1 MQSAEADFVLF
12 QPRVSN
18 PRDLTGGR
26 EMRIFV
32 TGATGVTGRR
42 AVPLLVAAGHE
53 VTAVA
58 RSPEK
63 AAALATAGA
72 SPIVVDLFDAAAM
85 RRAVAGHE
93 AVLNL
98 ATAVPP
104 SSRALLRGAWK
115 EMDRIRRDASAILVD
130 AALAAG
136 AGRFVQE
143 SFAPIYA
150 DDGDGWIGEGA
161 PVKPSRYNRTTLD
174 AERSAARFG
183 AGGGTGVVLRFG
195 WFYGPDAGGATL
207 DMIGFVR
214 KGWSPAPGP
223 EGYISSISHDDTAT
237 AVVAAL
243 GIPAGIYNVV
253 DDEPVRRREFFGS
266 LARALGVAPP
276 KFLPKWVGSLLGG
289 AGETLSRSLRISN
302 RKFRDASGWAP
313 KYPSVRDAWP
323 DLLREAGIAVR

>member
-1 MQSAEADFVLF
+1 
-12 QPRVSN
+12 
-18 PRDLTGGR
+18 
-26 EMRIFV
+26 MRICV

-63 AAALATAGA
+63 AAGLATAGA
-72 SPIVVDLFDAAAM
+72 SPIIVDLFDAAAV

-93 AVLNL
+93 VVINL

-104 SSRALLRGAWK
+104 SSRALLPGAWK
-115 EMDRIRRDASAILVD
+115 EMDRIRRDASAVLVD
-130 AALAAG
+130 AALAG
-136 AGRFVQE
+136 GVERFVQE

-150 DDGDGWIGEGA
+150 DNGDGWIDESWLM
-161 PVKPSRYNRTTLD
+161 KPARYNRTTLD
-174 AERSAARFG
+174 AEASGNRFTG
-183 AGGGTGVVLRFG
+183 GGGTGVVLRFG
-195 WFYGPDAGGATL
+195 WFYGPDPGGATL

-243 GIPAGIYNVV
+243 GVPAGIYNVV

-266 LARALGVAPP
+266 LAEALGVGRP
-276 KFLPKWVGSLLGG
+276 KFLPKWAGRLMGG
-289 AGETLSRSLRISN
+289 VGETLTRSLRISN

-323 DLLREAGIAVR
+323 DLLREAGIAAR

>member
-1 MQSAEADFVLF
+1 
-12 QPRVSN
+12 
-18 PRDLTGGR
+18 
-26 EMRIFV
+26 MRIFV

-42 AVPLLVAAGHE
+42 AVPLLIAAGHE

-63 AAALATAGA
+63 AAALTRTGA
-72 SPIVVDLFDAAAM
+72 SPIIVDLFDAAAM
-85 RRAVAGHE
+85 RRAVAGHD
-93 AVLNL
+93 AVINL

-104 SSRALLRGAWK
+104 SSRALLPGAWK

-130 AALAAG
+130 AALAG
-136 AGRFVQE
+136 GVGRFVQE

-150 DDGDGWIGEGA
+150 DNGDGWIDEGS
-161 PVKPSRYNRTTLD
+161 PQKPARYNRSTLD
-174 AERSAARFG
+174 AEASAERFTG
-183 AGGGTGVVLRFG
+183 GGGTGVVLRFG
-195 WFYGPDAGGATL
+195 YFYGPDAGGATL

-214 KGWSPAPGP
+214 KGWAPAPGP

-243 GIPAGIYNVV
+243 GVPAGIYNVV

-266 LARALGVAPP
+266 MADALGAAPP
-276 KFLPKWVGSLLGG
+276 KFMPKWVGRLMGG
-289 AGETLSRSLRISN
+289 VGETLTRSLRISN
-302 RKFRDASGWAP
+302 RRFRDASGWVP

-323 DLLREAGIAVR
+323 DLLREAGITVK

>member
-1 MQSAEADFVLF
+1 
-12 QPRVSN
+12 
-18 PRDLTGGR
+18 
-26 EMRIFV
+26 MRIFV

-63 AAALATAGA
+63 AAALARTGA
-72 SPIVVDLFDAAAM
+72 SPVIVDLFDADAV
-85 RRAVAGHE
+85 RHAVAGHE
-93 AVLNL
+93 AVINL

-104 SSRALLRGAWK
+104 SSRAVLRSAWK

-130 AALAAG
+130 AALAG
-136 AGRFVQE
+136 GVRRFVQE

-150 DDGDGWIGEGA
+150 DNGDGWVDERS
-161 PVKPSRYNRTTLD
+161 PQKPARYNRTTLD
-174 AERSAARFG
+174 AARSAERFTR
-183 AGGGTGVVLRFG
+183 GGGTGVVLRFG

-223 EGYISSISHDDTAT
+223 EGFISSISHDDTAT
-237 AVVAAL
+237 AAVAAL
-243 GIPAGIYNVV
+243 GVPAGTYNVV
-253 DDEPVRRREFFGS
+253 EDAPVRRREFFGS
-266 LARALGVAPP
+266 LGVALGAPPP
-276 KFLPKWVGSLLGG
+276 KFLPKWVGRMMGG
-289 AGETLSRSLRISN
+289 VGETLTRSLRISN
-302 RKFRDASGWAP
+302 RRFRDASGWAP

-323 DLLREAGIAVR
+323 DLLREAGISAR

>member
-1 MQSAEADFVLF
+1 
-12 QPRVSN
+12 
-18 PRDLTGGR
+18 
-26 EMRIFV
+26 MRIFV

-63 AAALATAGA
+63 AAALERAGA
-72 SPIVVDLFDAAAM
+72 RAVQVDLFDAAAV

-104 SSRALLRGAWK
+104 SSKAIMRGAWK

-130 AALAAG
+130 AALAEG
-136 AGRFVQE
+136 VGRFVQE

-150 DDGDGWIGEGA
+150 DNGDGWVDEGS
-161 PVKPSRYNRTTLD
+161 PMKPARYNRTTLD
-174 AERSAARFG
+174 AEASAERFTR
-183 AGGGTGVVLRFG
+183 GGGTGVVLRFG

-214 KGWSPAPGP
+214 RGWSPAPGP
-223 EGYISSISHDDTAT
+223 EGFISSISHDDTAT
-237 AVVAAL
+237 AAVAAL
-243 GIPAGIYNVV
+243 GIPAGIYNVA

-266 LARALGVAPP
+266 LAEALGVPPP
-276 KFLPKWVGSLLGG
+276 KFLPKWVGRLMGG
-289 AGETLSRSLRISN
+289 VGETLARSLRISN

-323 DLLREAGIAVR
+323 ELLREAGIAAR